1 MNQCDGCR
9 TKSPLKN
16 SKFGGLLHCAD
27 SGLGFMGCEAYRY
40 TVEFDQQF
48 NEAHEAARK
57 TAKEPVRILK

>member
-1 MNQCDGCR
+1 
-9 TKSPLKN
+9 
-16 SKFGGLLHCAD
+16 
-27 SGLGFMGCEAYRY
+27 MGCEAYRY